1 MDVLKVEFHL
11 QDGWESVDTFSSRMC
26 ASGRFTTVKH
36 LDVSVNMCFP
46 FFSVEKL
53 LHPRGSWKCRIS
65 QAERAVS
72 RAGKGSA
79 VDERIAL
86 DEKRFRPPQVHL
98 TVIIPGILAD
108 NPLTAVKAQLGE
120 TAASHEFLFI
130 AAVDM
135 SPSLGGRFPM
145 VKESRWPLD
154 VCIEDTE
161 GK

>member
-11 QDGWESVDTFSSRMC
+11 QDGWESVDAFSSRMC

-53 LHPRGSWKCRIS
+53 LNPRGSWKCRIS

-72 RAGKGSA
+72 RAGKGST

-86 DEKRFRPPQVHL
+86 DGKRFRPPQVHL
-98 TVIIPGILAD
+98 TVIIPGILAH

-120 TAASHEFLFI
+120 AAASHEFLFV

-145 VKESRWPLD
+145 GKESR
-154 VCIEDTE
+154 
-161 GK
+161 